1 MRARQV
7 KCGYLDDMK
16 HLNLV
21 PAKPMKSIPIKRATR
36 HNRADLRLD
45 FLWFGVA

>member
-1 MRARQV
+1 MRERQV

-21 PAKPMKSIPIKRATR
+21 PAELMVSLPIIRATH
-36 HNRADLRLD
+36 HNRTDLRLD